1 MKLINDYEG
10 ASIKIDKIDEINNV
24 AYTSVND
31 YYYNFTVKN
40 ENDVATIHI
49 KDFEKSSYFDSE
61 NIPIPYIRNVGDTKW
76 NKINKEYFDCSN
88 PQDLIIKVPESKEI
102 EISLFPRYNKQDLD
116 NFLETVKDK
125 VEVVEDVLT
134 KIIIG
139 DRNLPATVIIARQH
153 PGETLSSFFVEGII
167 TELLENKQKYT
178 EKNCYIIFP
187 IVNTGGVKNGNHR
200 LTNGVDYNRSWDLEN
215 APKEIKYIKN
225 EMKNINLQLFIDV
238 HCDEITPQDYLRTN
252 KKMEQ
257 KEIAGIQVLED
268 MGKLRRFA
276 RALIKQHK
284 IIKLSKQTAREYV
297 SQKYKC
303 ENMLIE
309 MSLKESPELAMKKG
323 KNFIKEIGK

>member
-10 ASIKIDKIDEINNV
+10 SSIKIDKIDEVNNV

-31 YYYNFTVKN
+31 YYYNFIVKS
-40 ENDVATIHI
+40 ENNIATIHI
-49 KDFEKSSYFDSE
+49 KNFEKSSYFDAK
-61 NIPIPYIRNVGDTKW
+61 NIPMPYIKNVEEEKW
-76 NKINKEYFDCSN
+76 NKIDKEYFDYSN
-88 PQDLIIKVPESKEI
+88 PQDLIIKVPENKEV

-116 NFLETVKDK
+116 KFLETIKDK
-125 VEVVEDVLT
+125 VEIVEDVLT

-167 TELLENKQKYT
+167 TELLENKQEYT
-178 EKNCYIIFP
+178 EEDCYIIFP
-187 IVNTGGVKNGNHR
+187 IVNIDGVKNGNHR
-200 LTNGVDYNRSWDLEN
+200 LTNGVDYNRSWALEDE
-215 APKEIKYIKN
+215 PEEIKYIKN

-238 HCDEITPQDYLRTN
+238 HCDEITPQDYLRTG
-252 KKMEQ
+252 KKIKQ

-284 IIKLSKQTAREYV
+284 IINFSNQTAREYV

-309 MSLKESPELAMKKG
+309 LSLKESPELAMKKG
-323 KNFIKEIGK
+323 KDFIKEIR